1 MAGKGKEL
9 QAVVNLAGSIDPSL
23 GKAIESAQKKISG
36 LNVKALAVG
45 AAVGGIAVATG
56 KAVVEAGKYLKD
68 LGSQFDEAADA
79 IRIGTGATGDALD
92 GLLDDFDEVYK
103 SVPTTME
110 DASKAIADYNT
121 RLGLTGP
128 QLQEISKQA
137 LQVSDMLGDD
147 LGGVIEESS
156 QAFQQWNIDA
166 ENMGGAMDYIFKV
179 SQSTGMGFTD
189 LMSNMQKFGPQL
201 QEMGYSFETASALMG
216 QLDKAGVNVE
226 EVLGAMKKSVGALAK
241 EGISASDGLAM
252 YYEQIKNAGTAA
264 EAASIAS
271 EIFGTKAGS
280 TMAAAIRDGT
290 LAVGDLTESLL
301 ENGETI
307 AGAAEDTY
315 DFAERLQIMKQGL
328 EVALKPMANT
338 VFDGLNKFMPVLQKL
353 MEQIV
358 PVISD
363 AVEAAAPFVEEFL
376 MGAANA
382 LEDVLPLISQL
393 AADLLPILT
402 QLMSTLLPPLL
413 SLVQTLLPPLMQIV
427 GAILPPI
434 ASLLSTIL
442 PMITQIVSAVL
453 PVLVQIISALL
464 PVITPLLEVA
474 LQIVNDVIMP
484 LLPPLMQIVGAIL
497 PPIASLLSTILP
509 MITQIVSAVLPV
521 LVQII
526 SALLPVIT
534 PLLEVA
540 LQIVNDVIM
549 PLLPPLMQI
558 VQALLPPL
566 VSLLNLVMPI
576 LSPLLALLQPIASV
590 LGTIADVIA
599 KIVSFGSGVISKIA
613 GLFGGGGGGGG
624 VSGFATGGFT
634 SGPSIAGEDPRYPT
648 EAVISFNPAYRSENL
663 EYWAK
668 AGQMLGASNESDY
681 ELLSGG
687 SSTSVVYDLSGLS
700 FSPQIKIEGDTD
712 EDALIRKLRELE
724 PEFIDF
730 VLEALSRREGGAY
743 VTADSRLY

>member
-166 ENMGGAMDYIFKV
+166 DNMGGAMDYIFKV

-216 QLDKAGVNVE
+216 QLDKAGVNTE
-226 EVLGAMKKSVGALAK
+226 EVLSAMKKSVGALAK

-307 AGAAEDTY
+307 AGASEDTY

-376 MGAANA
+376 MGAADA

-413 SLVQTLLPPLMQIV
+413 SLVQT
-427 GAILPPI
+427 
-434 ASLLSTIL
+434 
-442 PMITQIVSAVL
+442 
-453 PVLVQIISALL
+453 
-464 PVITPLLEVA
+464 
-474 LQIVNDVIMP
+474 

>member
-216 QLDKAGVNVE
+216 QLDKAGVNTE
-226 EVLGAMKKSVGALAK
+226 EVLSAMKKSVGALAK

-376 MGAANA
+376 MGAADA

-413 SLVQTLLPPLMQIV
+413 SLVQT
-427 GAILPPI
+427 
-434 ASLLSTIL
+434 
-442 PMITQIVSAVL
+442 
-453 PVLVQIISALL
+453 
-464 PVITPLLEVA
+464 
-474 LQIVNDVIMP
+474 

>member
-56 KAVVEAGKYLKD
+56 KAVVDAGKYLKD
-68 LGSQFDEAADA
+68 LGSQFDEATDA

-189 LMSNMQKFGPQL
+189 LMSDMQKFGPQL

-226 EVLGAMKKSVGALAK
+226 EVLGAMKKSVGTLAK

-290 LAVGDLTESLL
+290 LSVEDLTESLL

-376 MGAANA
+376 MGAADA

-442 PMITQIVSAVL
+442 PVITQIVSAVL

-474 LQIVNDVIMP
+474 LQIVN
-484 LLPPLMQIVGAIL
+484 A
-497 PPIASLLSTILP
+497 
-509 MITQIVSAVLPV
+509 
-521 LVQII
+521 
-526 SALLPVIT
+526 
-534 PLLEVA
+534 
-540 LQIVNDVIM
+540 VIM

-599 KIVSFGSGVISKIA
+599 KVVSFGSGVISKIA
-613 GLFGGGGGGGG
+613 GLFGGGGGGG
-624 VSGFATGGFT
+624 VSGYATGGFT

>member
-23 GKAIESAQKKISG
+23 GKAIEFAQKKISG

-68 LGSQFDEAADA
+68 LGSQFDGAADA

-166 ENMGGAMDYIFKV
+166 DNMGGAMDYIFKV

-216 QLDKAGVNVE
+216 QLDKAGVNTE
-226 EVLGAMKKSVGALAK
+226 EVLSAMKKSVGALAK

-376 MGAANA
+376 MGAADA

-413 SLVQTLLPPLMQIV
+413 SLAQT
-427 GAILPPI
+427 
-434 ASLLSTIL
+434 
-442 PMITQIVSAVL
+442 
-453 PVLVQIISALL
+453 
-464 PVITPLLEVA
+464 
-474 LQIVNDVIMP
+474 

>member
-68 LGSQFDEAADA
+68 LGGQFDEAADA

-147 LGGVIEESS
+147 LGDVIEESS

-166 ENMGGAMDYIFKV
+166 DNMGGAMDYIFKV

-216 QLDKAGVNVE
+216 QLDKAGVNTE
-226 EVLGAMKKSVGALAK
+226 EVLSAMKKSVGALAK

-376 MGAANA
+376 MGAADA

-413 SLVQTLLPPLMQIV
+413 SLVQT
-427 GAILPPI
+427 
-434 ASLLSTIL
+434 
-442 PMITQIVSAVL
+442 
-453 PVLVQIISALL
+453 
-464 PVITPLLEVA
+464 
-474 LQIVNDVIMP
+474 

>member
-1 MAGKGKEL
+1 MANGKTM

-23 GKAIESAQKKISG
+23 GKAIEQAQKKISG

-56 KAVVEAGKYLKD
+56 KAVVEAGKYMKD
-68 LGSQFDEAADA
+68 LGASFDDAADA

-92 GLLDDFDEVYK
+92 GLLDDFDAVYK

-137 LQVSDMLGDD
+137 IQVSDMLGDD
-147 LGGVIEESS
+147 LGSVIEESS

-166 ENMGGAMDYIFKV
+166 DDMGGTMDYIFKV

-189 LMSNMQKFGPQL
+189 LMADMQKFGPQL

-216 QLDKAGVNVE
+216 QLDKAGVNTD
-226 EVLGAMKKSVGALAK
+226 EVLGAMKKSVATLAK

-252 YYEQIKNAGTAA
+252 YYEKIKNAGTAA

-271 EIFGTKAGS
+271 EIFGTRAGS
-280 TMAAAIRDGT
+280 TMAAAIRDGS
-290 LAVGDLTESLL
+290 LAVADLTAELQ

-307 AGAAEDTY
+307 AGAADDTY
-315 DFAERLQIMKQGL
+315 DFAERLQVMKQGL

-338 VFDGLNKFMPVLQKL
+338 VFDGLNKFMPTLQKL
-353 MEQIV
+353 MEQIT
-358 PVISD
+358 PAISK
-363 AVEAAAPFVEEFL
+363 AVEAAAPFVDEFL
-376 MGAANA
+376 TGAADA

-393 AADLLPILT
+393 AADLLPVLT

-427 GAILPPI
+427 SAILPPI
-434 ASLLSTIL
+434 ASLLATVL
-442 PMITQIVSAVL
+442 PIITQIVSAVL
-453 PVLVQIISALL
+453 PVLVSIISSLL
-464 PVITPLLEVA
+464 PVITPLLS
-474 LQIVNDVIMP
+474 
-484 LLPPLMQIVGAIL
+484 IL
-497 PPIASLLSTILP
+497 
-509 MITQIVSAVLPV
+509 
-521 LVQII
+521 
-526 SALLPVIT
+526 
-534 PLLEVA
+534 E
-540 LQIVNDVIM
+540 
-549 PLLPPLMQI
+549 
-558 VQALLPPL
+558 
-566 VSLLNLVMPI
+566 
-576 LSPLLALLQPIASV
+576 PIASV
-590 LGTIADVIA
+590 LGTIVGWVS

-613 GLFGGGGGGGG
+613 GLFGGGGGGSAS
-624 VSGFATGGFT
+624 VSGYATGGFT
-634 SGPSIAGEDPRYPT
+634 RGPSIAGEDPHYPT
-648 EAVISFNPAYRSENL
+648 EAVISFNPAYRSQNL
-663 EYWAK
+663 SYWAE
-668 AGQMLGASNESDY
+668 AGRMLGASDGESDY

-687 SSTSVVYDLSGLS
+687 SGTAVVYDLSGLS

-712 EDALIRKLRELE
+712 EDALIRKLRDLE

-730 VLEALSRREGGAY
+730 ILEALSRREGGAY

>member
-166 ENMGGAMDYIFKV
+166 DNMGGAMDYIFKV

-216 QLDKAGVNVE
+216 QLDKAGVNTE

-376 MGAANA
+376 MGAADA

-453 PVLVQIISALL
+453 PVLVQIISTLL
-464 PVITPLLEVA
+464 PVITPLLEA
-474 LQIVNDVIMP
+474 
-484 LLPPLMQIVGAIL
+484 
-497 PPIASLLSTILP
+497 
-509 MITQIVSAVLPV
+509 
-521 LVQII
+521 
-526 SALLPVIT
+526 
-534 PLLEVA
+534 A

-624 VSGFATGGFT
+624 VSGYATGGFT

-648 EAVISFNPAYRSENL
+648 EAVISFNPAYRNENL

>member
-9 QAVVNLAGSIDPSL
+9 QAVVNLAGSIAPSL

-166 ENMGGAMDYIFKV
+166 DNMGGAMDYIFKV

-216 QLDKAGVNVE
+216 QLDKAGVNTE
-226 EVLGAMKKSVGALAK
+226 EVLSAMKKSVGALAK

-363 AVEAAAPFVEEFL
+363 AVETAAPFVEEFL
-376 MGAANA
+376 MGAADA

-413 SLVQTLLPPLMQIV
+413 SLVQT
-427 GAILPPI
+427 
-434 ASLLSTIL
+434 
-442 PMITQIVSAVL
+442 
-453 PVLVQIISALL
+453 
-464 PVITPLLEVA
+464 
-474 LQIVNDVIMP
+474 

>member
-9 QAVVNLAGSIDPSL
+9 QAIVNLAGSIDPSL

-166 ENMGGAMDYIFKV
+166 DNMGGAMDYIFKV

-216 QLDKAGVNVE
+216 QLDKAGVNTE
-226 EVLGAMKKSVGALAK
+226 EVLSAMKKSVGALAK

-376 MGAANA
+376 MGAADA

-413 SLVQTLLPPLMQIV
+413 SLVQT
-427 GAILPPI
+427 
-434 ASLLSTIL
+434 
-442 PMITQIVSAVL
+442 
-453 PVLVQIISALL
+453 
-464 PVITPLLEVA
+464 
-474 LQIVNDVIMP
+474 

-648 EAVISFNPAYRSENL
+648 EAVISFNPAHRSENL

>member
-56 KAVVEAGKYLKD
+56 KAVVDAGKYLKD
-68 LGSQFDEAADA
+68 LGSQFDEATDA

-189 LMSNMQKFGPQL
+189 LMSDMQKFGPQL

-226 EVLGAMKKSVGALAK
+226 EVLGAMKKSVGTLAK

-290 LAVGDLTESLL
+290 LSVEDLTESLL

-376 MGAANA
+376 MGAADA

-442 PMITQIVSAVL
+442 PVITQIVSAVL

-474 LQIVNDVIMP
+474 LQIVN
-484 LLPPLMQIVGAIL
+484 A
-497 PPIASLLSTILP
+497 
-509 MITQIVSAVLPV
+509 
-521 LVQII
+521 
-526 SALLPVIT
+526 
-534 PLLEVA
+534 
-540 LQIVNDVIM
+540 VIM

-613 GLFGGGGGGGG
+613 GLFGGGGGGG
-624 VSGFATGGFT
+624 VSGYATGGFT

>member
-68 LGSQFDEAADA
+68 LGSQFDGAADA

-166 ENMGGAMDYIFKV
+166 DNMGGAMDYIFKV

-216 QLDKAGVNVE
+216 QLDKAGVNTE
-226 EVLGAMKKSVGALAK
+226 EVLSAMKKSVGALAK

-290 LAVGDLTESLL
+290 LAVGDLTESLM

-376 MGAANA
+376 MGAADA

-413 SLVQTLLPPLMQIV
+413 SLVQT
-427 GAILPPI
+427 
-434 ASLLSTIL
+434 
-442 PMITQIVSAVL
+442 
-453 PVLVQIISALL
+453 
-464 PVITPLLEVA
+464 
-474 LQIVNDVIMP
+474 

-613 GLFGGGGGGGG
+613 GLFGGGGSGGG

-730 VLEALSRREGGAY
+730 VLEALSRREGGTY

>member
-1 MAGKGKEL
+1 
-9 QAVVNLAGSIDPSL
+9 
-23 GKAIESAQKKISG
+23 
-36 LNVKALAVG
+36 
-45 AAVGGIAVATG
+45 
-56 KAVVEAGKYLKD
+56 
-68 LGSQFDEAADA
+68 
-79 IRIGTGATGDALD
+79 
-92 GLLDDFDEVYK
+92 
-103 SVPTTME
+103 ME

-166 ENMGGAMDYIFKV
+166 DNMGGAMDYIFKV

-216 QLDKAGVNVE
+216 QLDKAGVNTE
-226 EVLGAMKKSVGALAK
+226 EVLSAMKKSVGALAK

-376 MGAANA
+376 MGAADA

-413 SLVQTLLPPLMQIV
+413 SLVQT
-427 GAILPPI
+427 
-434 ASLLSTIL
+434 
-442 PMITQIVSAVL
+442 
-453 PVLVQIISALL
+453 
-464 PVITPLLEVA
+464 
-474 LQIVNDVIMP
+474 

-613 GLFGGGGGGGG
+613 GLGGGG

>member
-166 ENMGGAMDYIFKV
+166 DNMGGAMDYIFKV

-216 QLDKAGVNVE
+216 QLDKAGVNTE
-226 EVLGAMKKSVGALAK
+226 EVLSAMKKSVGALAK

-376 MGAANA
+376 MGAADA

-484 LLPPLMQIVGAIL
+484 LLPPLMQIV
-497 PPIASLLSTILP
+497 
-509 MITQIVSAVLPV
+509 
-521 LVQII
+521 
-526 SALLPVIT
+526 
-534 PLLEVA
+534 
-540 LQIVNDVIM
+540 
-549 PLLPPLMQI
+549 
-558 VQALLPPL
+558 QALLPPL

-590 LGTIADVIA
+590 LVTIADVIA

-730 VLEALSRREGGAY
+730 VLEALSRREGGTY

>member
-166 ENMGGAMDYIFKV
+166 DNMGGAMDYIFKV

-216 QLDKAGVNVE
+216 QLDKAGVNTE
-226 EVLGAMKKSVGALAK
+226 EVLSAMKKSVGALAK

-376 MGAANA
+376 MGAADA

-427 GAILPPI
+427 GK
-434 ASLLSTIL
+434 
-442 PMITQIVSAVL
+442 
-453 PVLVQIISALL
+453 
-464 PVITPLLEVA
+464 
-474 LQIVNDVIMP
+474 
-484 LLPPLMQIVGAIL
+484 IL

>member
-68 LGSQFDEAADA
+68 LGSQFDGAADA

-166 ENMGGAMDYIFKV
+166 DNMGGAMDYIFKV

-216 QLDKAGVNVE
+216 QLDKAGVNTE
-226 EVLGAMKKSVGALAK
+226 EVLSAMKKSVGALAK

-290 LAVGDLTESLL
+290 LAVGDLTESLM

-376 MGAANA
+376 MGAADA
-382 LEDVLPLISQL
+382 LEDVLPLISQF

-413 SLVQTLLPPLMQIV
+413 SLVQT
-427 GAILPPI
+427 
-434 ASLLSTIL
+434 
-442 PMITQIVSAVL
+442 
-453 PVLVQIISALL
+453 
-464 PVITPLLEVA
+464 
-474 LQIVNDVIMP
+474 

>member
-1 MAGKGKEL
+1 MANGKTM

-23 GKAIESAQKKISG
+23 GKAIEQAQKKISG

-56 KAVVEAGKYLKD
+56 KAVVEAGKYMKD
-68 LGSQFDEAADA
+68 LGASFDDAADA

-92 GLLDDFDEVYK
+92 GLLDDFDAVYK

-137 LQVSDMLGDD
+137 IQVSDMLGDD
-147 LGGVIEESS
+147 LGSVIEESS

-166 ENMGGAMDYIFKV
+166 DDMGGAMDYIFKV

-189 LMSNMQKFGPQL
+189 LMADMQKFGPQL

-216 QLDKAGVNVE
+216 QLDKAGVNTD
-226 EVLGAMKKSVGALAK
+226 EVLGAMKKSVATLAK

-252 YYEQIKNAGTAA
+252 YYEKIKNAGTAA

-271 EIFGTKAGS
+271 EIFGTRAGS
-280 TMAAAIRDGT
+280 TMAAAIRDGS
-290 LAVGDLTESLL
+290 LAVADLTAELQ

-307 AGAAEDTY
+307 AGAADDTY
-315 DFAERLQIMKQGL
+315 DFAERLQVMKQGL

-338 VFDGLNKFMPVLQKL
+338 VFDGLNKFMPTLQKL
-353 MEQIV
+353 MEQIT
-358 PVISD
+358 PAISK
-363 AVEAAAPFVEEFL
+363 AVEAAAPFVDEFL
-376 MGAANA
+376 TGAADA

-393 AADLLPILT
+393 AADLLPVLT

-413 SLVQTLLPPLMQIV
+413 NLVQTLLPPLMQ
-427 GAILPPI
+427 L
-434 ASLLSTIL
+434 
-442 PMITQIVSAVL
+442 
-453 PVLVQIISALL
+453 
-464 PVITPLLEVA
+464 
-474 LQIVNDVIMP
+474 
-484 LLPPLMQIVGAIL
+484 
-497 PPIASLLSTILP
+497 
-509 MITQIVSAVLPV
+509 
-521 LVQII
+521 
-526 SALLPVIT
+526 
-534 PLLEVA
+534 
-540 LQIVNDVIM
+540 
-549 PLLPPLMQI
+549 
-558 VQALLPPL
+558 VQALLPP
-566 VSLLNLVMPI
+566 I
-576 LSPLLALLQPIASV
+576 LSLIGAITPLLTPLLSILEPIASV
-590 LGTIADVIA
+590 LGTIVGWVS

-613 GLFGGGGGGGG
+613 GLFGGGGGGSAS
-624 VSGFATGGFT
+624 VSGYATGGFT
-634 SGPSIAGEDPRYPT
+634 RGPSIAGEDPRYPT
-648 EAVISFNPAYRSENL
+648 EAVISFNPAYRSQNL
-663 EYWAK
+663 SYWAE
-668 AGQMLGASNESDY
+668 AGRMLGASDGESDY

-687 SSTSVVYDLSGLS
+687 SGTAVVYDLSGLS

-712 EDALIRKLRELE
+712 EDALIRKLRDLE

-730 VLEALSRREGGAY
+730 ILEALSRREGGAY

>member
-137 LQVSDMLGDD
+137 IQVSDMLGDD
-147 LGGVIEESS
+147 LGSVIEESS

-166 ENMGGAMDYIFKV
+166 DNMGGAMDYIFKV

-216 QLDKAGVNVE
+216 QLDKAGVNTE
-226 EVLGAMKKSVGALAK
+226 EVLSAMKKSVGALAK

-376 MGAANA
+376 MGAADA
-382 LEDVLPLISQL
+382 LEDVLPLVSQL

-413 SLVQTLLPPLMQIV
+413 SLVQT
-427 GAILPPI
+427 
-434 ASLLSTIL
+434 
-442 PMITQIVSAVL
+442 
-453 PVLVQIISALL
+453 
-464 PVITPLLEVA
+464 
-474 LQIVNDVIMP
+474 

>member
-166 ENMGGAMDYIFKV
+166 DNMGGAMDYIFKV

-216 QLDKAGVNVE
+216 QLDKAGVNTE
-226 EVLGAMKKSVGALAK
+226 EVLSAMKKSVGALAK

-338 VFDGLNKFMPVLQKL
+338 VFDGLNEFMPVLQKL

-376 MGAANA
+376 MGAADA

-453 PVLVQIISALL
+453 PVLVQIIS
-464 PVITPLLEVA
+464 T
-474 LQIVNDVIMP
+474 
-484 LLPPLMQIVGAIL
+484 
-497 PPIASLLSTILP
+497 
-509 MITQIVSAVLPV
+509 
-521 LVQII
+521 
-526 SALLPVIT
+526 LLPVIT

-730 VLEALSRREGGAY
+730 VLEALSRREGGTY

>member
-166 ENMGGAMDYIFKV
+166 DNMGGAMDYIFKV

-376 MGAANA
+376 MGAADA

-413 SLVQTLLPPLMQIV
+413 SLVQT
-427 GAILPPI
+427 
-434 ASLLSTIL
+434 
-442 PMITQIVSAVL
+442 
-453 PVLVQIISALL
+453 
-464 PVITPLLEVA
+464 
-474 LQIVNDVIMP
+474 

-730 VLEALSRREGGAY
+730 VLEALSRREGGTY

>member
-36 LNVKALAVG
+36 LNVKTLAVG

-166 ENMGGAMDYIFKV
+166 DNMGGAMDYIFKV

-216 QLDKAGVNVE
+216 QLDKAGVNTE
-226 EVLGAMKKSVGALAK
+226 EVLSAMKKSVGALAK

-376 MGAANA
+376 MGAADA

-453 PVLVQIISALL
+453 PVLVQIIS
-464 PVITPLLEVA
+464 T
-474 LQIVNDVIMP
+474 
-484 LLPPLMQIVGAIL
+484 
-497 PPIASLLSTILP
+497 
-509 MITQIVSAVLPV
+509 
-521 LVQII
+521 
-526 SALLPVIT
+526 LLPVIT

>member
-1 MAGKGKEL
+1 MAGKGKGL

-36 LNVKALAVG
+36 LHAKALAVG

-166 ENMGGAMDYIFKV
+166 DNMGGAMDYIFKV

-216 QLDKAGVNVE
+216 QLDKAGVNTE
-226 EVLGAMKKSVGALAK
+226 EVLSAMKKSVGALAK

-376 MGAANA
+376 MGAADA

-402 QLMSTLLPPLL
+402 QLMST
-413 SLVQTLLPPLMQIV
+413 
-427 GAILPPI
+427 
-434 ASLLSTIL
+434 
-442 PMITQIVSAVL
+442 
-453 PVLVQIISALL
+453 
-464 PVITPLLEVA
+464 
-474 LQIVNDVIMP
+474 
-484 LLPPLMQIVGAIL
+484 
-497 PPIASLLSTILP
+497 
-509 MITQIVSAVLPV
+509 
-521 LVQII
+521 
-526 SALLPVIT
+526 
-534 PLLEVA
+534 
-540 LQIVNDVIM
+540 
-549 PLLPPLMQI
+549 
-558 VQALLPPL
+558 LLPPL

>member
-1 MAGKGKEL
+1 
-9 QAVVNLAGSIDPSL
+9 
-23 GKAIESAQKKISG
+23 
-36 LNVKALAVG
+36 
-45 AAVGGIAVATG
+45 
-56 KAVVEAGKYLKD
+56 
-68 LGSQFDEAADA
+68 
-79 IRIGTGATGDALD
+79 
-92 GLLDDFDEVYK
+92 
-103 SVPTTME
+103 
-110 DASKAIADYNT
+110 
-121 RLGLTGP
+121 
-128 QLQEISKQA
+128 
-137 LQVSDMLGDD
+137 
-147 LGGVIEESS
+147 
-156 QAFQQWNIDA
+156 
-166 ENMGGAMDYIFKV
+166 MDYIFKV
-179 SQSTGMGFTD
+179 SQSTGMGCTD
-189 LMSNMQKFGPQL
+189 RMSNMQKFGPQL

-376 MGAANA
+376 MGAADA
-382 LEDVLPLISQL
+382 LEGVLPLISQL
-393 AADLLPILT
+393 AAGLLPILT

-413 SLVQTLLPPLMQIV
+413 SLVQTLLPPLMEIV
-427 GAILPPI
+427 QAILPPI
-434 ASLLSTIL
+434 AGILATIL
-442 PMITQIVSAVL
+442 PMLTQIISAVL
-453 PVLVQIISALL
+453 PVLTQLITSLL
-464 PVITPLLEVA
+464 PVITPLLELA
-474 LQIVNDVIMP
+474 LQLINDVVLP
-484 LLPPLMQIVGAIL
+484 LLPPLMSIVEA
-497 PPIASLLSTILP
+497 
-509 MITQIVSAVLPV
+509 
-521 LVQII
+521 
-526 SALLPVIT
+526 
-534 PLLEVA
+534 
-540 LQIVNDVIM
+540 
-549 PLLPPLMQI
+549 LLPPLMAILQAI
-558 VQALLPPL
+558 V
-566 VSLLNLVMPI
+566 PI
-576 LSPLLALLQPIASV
+576 LSPLLSILQPIADV
-590 LGTIADVIA
+590 LATIV
-599 KIVSFGSGVISKIA
+599 GWISKVVGWVA
-613 GLFGGGGGGGG
+613 DGLGWVVDLFTGGA
-624 VSGFATGGFT
+624 SAPEGFATGGFT

-663 EYWAK
+663 AYWAR

-681 ELLSGG
+681 ELLSG
-687 SSTSVVYDLSGLS
+687 SSGTSVVYDLSGLS

-724 PEFIDF
+724 PEFVDF
-730 VLEALSRREGGAY
+730 VLEALNRREGGTY

>member
-166 ENMGGAMDYIFKV
+166 DNMGGAMDYIFKV

-216 QLDKAGVNVE
+216 QLDKAGVNTE
-226 EVLGAMKKSVGALAK
+226 EVLSAMKKSVGALAK

-376 MGAANA
+376 MGAADA

-413 SLVQTLLPPLMQIV
+413 SLVQT
-427 GAILPPI
+427 
-434 ASLLSTIL
+434 
-442 PMITQIVSAVL
+442 
-453 PVLVQIISALL
+453 
-464 PVITPLLEVA
+464 
-474 LQIVNDVIMP
+474 

-599 KIVSFGSGVISKIA
+599 KIVSFGFGVISKIA

-624 VSGFATGGFT
+624 VSGYATGGFT

>member
-36 LNVKALAVG
+36 LNVKALAMG

-376 MGAANA
+376 MGAADA

-413 SLVQTLLPPLMQIV
+413 SLVQT
-427 GAILPPI
+427 
-434 ASLLSTIL
+434 
-442 PMITQIVSAVL
+442 
-453 PVLVQIISALL
+453 
-464 PVITPLLEVA
+464 
-474 LQIVNDVIMP
+474 

-613 GLFGGGGGGGG
+613 GLFGGGGGGGS
-624 VSGFATGGFT
+624 VSGYATGGFT

>member
-1 MAGKGKEL
+1 MANGKTM

-23 GKAIESAQKKISG
+23 GKAIEQAQKKISG

-56 KAVVEAGKYLKD
+56 KAVVEAGKYMKD
-68 LGSQFDEAADA
+68 LGASFDDAADA

-92 GLLDDFDEVYK
+92 GLLDDFDAVYK

-137 LQVSDMLGDD
+137 IQVSDMLGDD
-147 LGGVIEESS
+147 LGSVIEESS

-166 ENMGGAMDYIFKV
+166 DDMGGAMDYIFKV

-189 LMSNMQKFGPQL
+189 LMADMQKFGPQL

-216 QLDKAGVNVE
+216 QLDKAGVNTD
-226 EVLGAMKKSVGALAK
+226 EVLGAMKKSVATLAK

-252 YYEQIKNAGTAA
+252 YYEKIKNAGTAA

-271 EIFGTKAGS
+271 EIFGTRAGS
-280 TMAAAIRDGT
+280 TMAAAIRDGS
-290 LAVGDLTESLL
+290 LAVADLTAELQ

-307 AGAAEDTY
+307 AGAADDTY
-315 DFAERLQIMKQGL
+315 DFAERLQVMKQGL

-338 VFDGLNKFMPVLQKL
+338 VFDGLNKFMPTLQKL
-353 MEQIV
+353 MEQIT
-358 PVISD
+358 PAISK
-363 AVEAAAPFVEEFL
+363 AVEAAAPFVDEFL
-376 MGAANA
+376 TGAADA

-393 AADLLPILT
+393 AADLLPVLT

-413 SLVQTLLPPLMQIV
+413 NLVQTLLPPLMQIV
-427 GAILPPI
+427 
-434 ASLLSTIL
+434 
-442 PMITQIVSAVL
+442 SAVL
-453 PVLVQIISALL
+453 PVLVSIISSLL

-474 LQIVNDVIMP
+474 LQIVNSVIMP
-484 LLPPLMQIVGAIL
+484 LLDPLMQL
-497 PPIASLLSTILP
+497 
-509 MITQIVSAVLPV
+509 
-521 LVQII
+521 
-526 SALLPVIT
+526 
-534 PLLEVA
+534 
-540 LQIVNDVIM
+540 
-549 PLLPPLMQI
+549 
-558 VQALLPPL
+558 VQALLPP
-566 VSLLNLVMPI
+566 I
-576 LSPLLALLQPIASV
+576 LSLIGAITPLLTPLLSILEPIASV
-590 LGTIADVIA
+590 LGTIVGWVS

-613 GLFGGGGGGGG
+613 GLFGGGGGGSAS
-624 VSGFATGGFT
+624 VSGYATGGFT
-634 SGPSIAGEDPRYPT
+634 RGPSIAGEDPRYPT
-648 EAVISFNPAYRSENL
+648 EAVISFNPAYRSQNL
-663 EYWAK
+663 SYWAE
-668 AGQMLGASNESDY
+668 AGRMLGASDGESDY

-687 SSTSVVYDLSGLS
+687 SGTAVVYDLSGLS
-700 FSPQIKIEGDTD
+700 FSPQIKIDGDTD
-712 EDALIRKLRELE
+712 EDALIRKLRDLE

-730 VLEALSRREGGAY
+730 ILEALSRREGGAY

>member
-1 MAGKGKEL
+1 MANGKTM

-23 GKAIESAQKKISG
+23 GKAIEQAQKKISG

-56 KAVVEAGKYLKD
+56 KAVVEAGKYMKD
-68 LGSQFDEAADA
+68 LGASFDDAADA

-92 GLLDDFDEVYK
+92 GLLDDFDAVYK

-137 LQVSDMLGDD
+137 IQVSDMLGDD
-147 LGGVIEESS
+147 LGSVIEESS

-166 ENMGGAMDYIFKV
+166 DDMGGAMDYIFKV

-189 LMSNMQKFGPQL
+189 LMADMQKFGPQL

-216 QLDKAGVNVE
+216 QLDKAGVNTD
-226 EVLGAMKKSVGALAK
+226 EVLGAMKKSVATLAK

-252 YYEQIKNAGTAA
+252 YYEKIKNAGTAA

-271 EIFGTKAGS
+271 EIFGTRAGS
-280 TMAAAIRDGT
+280 TMAAAIRDGS
-290 LAVGDLTESLL
+290 LAVADLTAELQ

-307 AGAAEDTY
+307 AGAADDTY
-315 DFAERLQIMKQGL
+315 DFAERLQVMKQGL

-338 VFDGLNKFMPVLQKL
+338 VFDGLNKFMPTLQKL
-353 MEQIV
+353 MEQIT
-358 PVISD
+358 PAISK
-363 AVEAAAPFVEEFL
+363 AVEATAPFVDEFL
-376 MGAANA
+376 TGAADA

-393 AADLLPILT
+393 AADLLPVLT

-413 SLVQTLLPPLMQIV
+413 NLVQTLLPPLMQIV
-427 GAILPPI
+427 
-434 ASLLSTIL
+434 
-442 PMITQIVSAVL
+442 SAVL
-453 PVLVQIISALL
+453 PVLVSIISSLL

-474 LQIVNDVIMP
+474 LQIVNSVIMP
-484 LLPPLMQIVGAIL
+484 LLDPLMQL
-497 PPIASLLSTILP
+497 
-509 MITQIVSAVLPV
+509 
-521 LVQII
+521 
-526 SALLPVIT
+526 
-534 PLLEVA
+534 
-540 LQIVNDVIM
+540 
-549 PLLPPLMQI
+549 
-558 VQALLPPL
+558 VQALLPP
-566 VSLLNLVMPI
+566 I
-576 LSPLLALLQPIASV
+576 LSLIGAITPLLTPLLSILEPIASV
-590 LGTIADVIA
+590 LGAIVGWVS

-613 GLFGGGGGGGG
+613 GLFGGGGGSTS
-624 VSGFATGGFT
+624 VSGYATGGFT
-634 SGPSIAGEDPRYPT
+634 RGPSIAGEDPRYPT
-648 EAVISFNPAYRSENL
+648 EAVISFNPAYRSQNL
-663 EYWAK
+663 SYWAE
-668 AGQMLGASNESDY
+668 AGRMLGASDGESDY

-687 SSTSVVYDLSGLS
+687 SGTAVVYDLSGLS
-700 FSPQIKIEGDTD
+700 FSPQIKVEGDTD
-712 EDALIRKLRELE
+712 EDALIRKLRDLE

-730 VLEALSRREGGAY
+730 ILEALSRREGGAY

>member
-216 QLDKAGVNVE
+216 QLDKAGVNTE
-226 EVLGAMKKSVGALAK
+226 EVLSAMKKSVGALAK

-376 MGAANA
+376 MGAAAA

-413 SLVQTLLPPLMQIV
+413 SLVQT
-427 GAILPPI
+427 
-434 ASLLSTIL
+434 
-442 PMITQIVSAVL
+442 
-453 PVLVQIISALL
+453 
-464 PVITPLLEVA
+464 
-474 LQIVNDVIMP
+474 

>member
-166 ENMGGAMDYIFKV
+166 DNMGGAMDYIFKV

-216 QLDKAGVNVE
+216 QLDKAGVNTE
-226 EVLGAMKKSVGALAK
+226 EVLSAMKKSVGALAK

-376 MGAANA
+376 MGAADA

-413 SLVQTLLPPLMQIV
+413 SLVQT
-427 GAILPPI
+427 
-434 ASLLSTIL
+434 
-442 PMITQIVSAVL
+442 
-453 PVLVQIISALL
+453 
-464 PVITPLLEVA
+464 
-474 LQIVNDVIMP
+474 

-624 VSGFATGGFT
+624 VSGYATGGFT

>member
-1 MAGKGKEL
+1 MANGKTM

-23 GKAIESAQKKISG
+23 GKAIEQAQKKISG

-56 KAVVEAGKYLKD
+56 KAVIEAGKYMKD
-68 LGSQFDEAADA
+68 LGASFDDAADA

-92 GLLDDFDEVYK
+92 GLLDDFDAVYK

-137 LQVSDMLGDD
+137 IQVSDMLGDD
-147 LGGVIEESS
+147 LGSVIEESS

-166 ENMGGAMDYIFKV
+166 DDMGGAMDYIFKV

-189 LMSNMQKFGPQL
+189 LMADMQKFGPQL

-216 QLDKAGVNVE
+216 QLDKAGVNTD
-226 EVLGAMKKSVGALAK
+226 EVLGAMKKSVATLAK

-252 YYEQIKNAGTAA
+252 YYEKIKNAGTAA

-271 EIFGTKAGS
+271 EIFGTRAGS
-280 TMAAAIRDGT
+280 TMAAAIRDGS
-290 LAVGDLTESLL
+290 LAVADLTAELQ

-307 AGAAEDTY
+307 AGAADDTY
-315 DFAERLQIMKQGL
+315 DFAERLQVMKQGL

-338 VFDGLNKFMPVLQKL
+338 VFDGLNKFMPTLQKL
-353 MEQIV
+353 MEQIT
-358 PVISD
+358 PAISK
-363 AVEAAAPFVEEFL
+363 AVEASAPFVDEFL
-376 MGAANA
+376 TGAADA

-393 AADLLPILT
+393 AADLLPVLT

-413 SLVQTLLPPLMQIV
+413 NLVQTLLPPLMQIV
-427 GAILPPI
+427 SAILPPI
-434 ASLLSTIL
+434 ASLLATVL
-442 PMITQIVSAVL
+442 PIITQIVSAVL
-453 PVLVQIISALL
+453 PVLVSIISSLL

-474 LQIVNDVIMP
+474 LQIVNSVIMP
-484 LLPPLMQIVGAIL
+484 LLDPLMQLVQALL
-497 PPIASLLSTILP
+497 PPILSLIGA
-509 MITQIVSAVLPV
+509 ITP
-521 LVQII
+521 
-526 SALLPVIT
+526 LLT

-540 LQIVNDVIM
+540 LQIVNSVIM
-549 PLLPPLMQI
+549 PLLDPLMQL
-558 VQALLPPL
+558 VQALLPP
-566 VSLLNLVMPI
+566 I
-576 LSPLLALLQPIASV
+576 LSLIGAITPLLTPLLSILEPIASV
-590 LGTIADVIA
+590 LGTIVGWVS

-613 GLFGGGGGGGG
+613 GLFGGGGGSAS
-624 VSGFATGGFT
+624 VSGYATGGFT
-634 SGPSIAGEDPRYPT
+634 RGPSIAGEDPRYPT
-648 EAVISFNPAYRSENL
+648 EAVISFNPAYRSQNL
-663 EYWAK
+663 SYWAE
-668 AGQMLGASNESDY
+668 AGRMLGASDGESDY

-687 SSTSVVYDLSGLS
+687 SGTAVVYDLSGLS
-700 FSPQIKIEGDTD
+700 FSPQIKVEGDTD
-712 EDALIRKLRELE
+712 EDALIRKLRDLE

-730 VLEALSRREGGAY
+730 ILEALSRREGGAY

>member
-189 LMSNMQKFGPQL
+189 LMSNMQKFGPQF

-484 LLPPLMQIVGAIL
+484 LLPPLMQIV
-497 PPIASLLSTILP
+497 
-509 MITQIVSAVLPV
+509 
-521 LVQII
+521 
-526 SALLPVIT
+526 
-534 PLLEVA
+534 
-540 LQIVNDVIM
+540 
-549 PLLPPLMQI
+549 
-558 VQALLPPL
+558 QALLPPL